1 MPQDFL
7 YFNCRLH
14 FPLMILLGTFRLIL
28 ISTERRIKYVQA
40 IICIPVALFH
50 TFMFDKDISLFVH
63 IYITGSFACI
73 WFFFLLNNSFIL
85 FYFILSWL
93 AVGCSITIFFLI
105 GEPYERG
112 FFCNDEDLMHPY
124 HKSTV
129 KHWMLFVFG
138 IIIPVVIVSINFFL
152 WTLAHVT

>member
-14 FPLMILLGTFRLIL
+14 FPVMILLGTFRLIL
-28 ISTERRIKYVQA
+28 ISTEWRIKYVQA

-85 FYFILSWL
+85 FYFIMTRSRMFNYNFLPHRRTIRAWL
-93 AVGCSITIFFLI
+93 
-105 GEPYERG
+105 
-112 FFCNDEDLMHPY
+112 
-124 HKSTV
+124 
-129 KHWMLFVFG
+129 LFVFG
-138 IIIPVVIVSINFFL
+138 IIIPVVIVSINLFL